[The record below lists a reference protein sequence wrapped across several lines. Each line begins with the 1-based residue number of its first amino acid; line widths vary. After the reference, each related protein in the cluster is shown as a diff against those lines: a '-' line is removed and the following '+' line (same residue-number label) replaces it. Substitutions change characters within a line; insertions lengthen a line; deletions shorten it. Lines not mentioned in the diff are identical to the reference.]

1 MTQLIKLKRSSTA
14 GAVPSAASLA
24 LGEIAINTF
33 ENGAIDS
40 SCCDEC
46 TNSWHQFDHDVI
58 QVV

>member
-33 ENGAIDS
+33 DGKLYAKKSFSLNK
-40 SCCDEC
+40 
-46 TNSWHQFDHDVI
+46 
-58 QVV
+58 